1 MLHSPRAERTPREGA
16 GQLSALLLNQGP
28 LPFGH
33 QARDEEQGL
42 RLAKE
47 PGMRGLVL
55 LLAGVML
62 CCFGILLSLP
72 ATALDL
78 PSAFAG
84 ADAAQV
90 DGGANAPPPDGSYPI
105 TPVEEVRETDRHPV
119 NASLLTMFV
128 LAISSFGGSV
138 LWLLATN
145 ACRQGAI
152 CSWGLEGGDRQWLAA
167 AREGPSS
174 LLGVFRL

>member
-55 LLAGVML
+55 LFAGVML

-119 NASLLTMFV
+119 NASLLTMLL
-128 LAISSFGGSV
+128 LALSFGACV
-138 LWLLATN
+138 LWMSTNDRRRGAT
-145 ACRQGAI
+145 
-152 CSWGLEGGDRQWLAA
+152 CSWGVVDDRPWLAVA
-167 AREGPSS
+167 YEGASF
-174 LLGVFRL
+174 LGVFRL